1 MAERKCLRCGGVLTP
16 SADEVCVPCLL
27 RQGAAYQKT
36 GDVRAFTRAAPHV
49 HKNGE
54 TVVRCIVCGELLSVS
69 SFDPCEGYYLWCKSC
84 DCGPYGP
91 YTSIPPEVRK

>member
-36 GDVRAFTRAAPHV
+36 GNVRAFARPAPREVTHCV
-49 HKNGE
+49 
-54 TVVRCIVCGELLSVS
+54 VCGAPLRYS
-69 SFDPCEGYYLWCKSC
+69 SYDPCEGYYYWCPQC
-84 DCGPYGP
+84 GEGPYGP
-91 YTSIPPEVRK
+91 YRALIVPEVRQE